1 VRPHRLRHPLPR
13 RGALRL
19 GLATSAAALL
29 AACKAP
35 TRVPPD
41 SPAVTLITRA
51 EWGAVE
57 PNMDAATER
66 GVFNRVTNRGG
77 WLEYDQPLDQVLTT
91 LVVHHSASVLDGP
104 RDIQKLHMEK
114 RGYADIGYH
123 YLIEAGGRLYEGRAL
138 NVRGA
143 HTGGFN
149 TGTVG
154 VCLLGNFENQ
164 WPAMEQLQTLRS
176 LGTSLVA
183 AYGLTHLAGHNS
195 FQPGA
200 TVCPG
205 HNLEPLLPDLAGV
218 MGLVY
223 GTAGYVPPAWS

>member
-1 VRPHRLRHPLPR
+1 MSGSEAWARSR
-13 RGALRL
+13 RRCLKL
-19 GLATSAAALL
+19 GLAASAAAVL
-29 AACKAP
+29 AACQAP
-35 TRVPPD
+35 AAPSTLTPPL
-41 SPAVTLITRA
+41 TLITRE
-51 EWGAVE
+51 EWGAVA
-57 PNMDAATER
+57 PNMEAAAER
-66 GVFNRVTNRGG
+66 GVFDRVTNPSG
-77 WLEYDQPLDQVLTT
+77 WLEYDQPLSDVLNT

-123 YLIEAGGRLYEGRAL
+123 YLIDAAGLLYEGRAVG
-138 NVRGA
+138 VRGA

-164 WPAMEQLQTLRS
+164 WPAMAQLEALRG
-176 LGTSLVA
+176 LGAGLTA
-183 AYGLTHLAGHNS
+183 AYGLTHLASHHG

-218 MGLVY
+218 MGLTY
-223 GTAGYVPPAWS
+223 GTAGYVAPPWS